1 MSHTK
6 IALSIAAGL
15 SLIFTVL
22 VAHAA
27 PPDTAGAQSYKS
39 HKALLIGLDGMQY
52 EKLQQA
58 MQQNKAPH
66 IASLNPAKSYTGGIG
81 ATSTEQTTGS
91 GPGWTTIL
99 TGTWVDRH
107 KVPSNNNAWR
117 NKAPSL
123 FKQLKQA
130 DPERK
135 TSSIVSWNTINN
147 NFADDIAQGFID
159 LAIKCS
165 DVDQC
170 VADKAS
176 YELEYGRS
184 DLVFAHFDEPDNVGH
199 RYGFSTRYQ
208 TAIQG
213 VDDKVGQLLSAL
225 KRRKQ
230 SNPDEDW
237 LVLVT
242 TDHGRRLPD
251 GRNHGA
257 QTLSEKT
264 TFIALN
270 KPANEQ
276 LTRPITNPDNP
287 GHDNLYGFAS
297 QADITPTLLAHFGI
311 EPVPA
316 RHAMDGLPLTGPLGA
331 RLFSARLAPDAA
343 QVNLTWNGD
352 GSADKPVHIYRN
364 GKQIA
369 SVDYSRRG
377 YIDNDI
383 KELKGPV
390 NYTAVIDKVPVS
402 RLITLGDKK
411 P

>member
-1 MSHTK
+1 MSHNK

-27 PPDTAGAQSYKS
+27 PPETADAQSYKS

-58 MQQNKAPH
+58 IQQNKAPH

-107 KVPSNNNAWR
+107 KVPNNNDELR

-123 FKQLKQA
+123 FEQLKQA
-130 DPERK
+130 YPERK
-135 TSSIVSWNTINN
+135 TASIVSWNTINN

-159 LAIKCS
+159 LAVKCS

-170 VADKAS
+170 VADKTS
-176 YELEYGRS
+176 YELEHGSS

-199 RYGFSTRYQ
+199 KYGFTTEYQ
-208 TAIQG
+208 AAIQG
-213 VDDKVGQLLSAL
+213 VDNQVGQLLSAV
-225 KRRKQ
+225 KRRKK
-230 SNPDEDW
+230 SHPKEDW
-237 LVLVT
+237 LVMVT

-251 GRNHGA
+251 GHDHGA

-264 TFIALN
+264 TFIGLN
-270 KPANEQ
+270 KPANAQ
-276 LTRPITNPDNP
+276 LSRPIPHPDNP
-287 GHDNLYGFAS
+287 DYDNLYGFANHT
-297 QADITPTLLAHFGI
+297 DITPTLLAHFGI
-311 EPVPA
+311 KPVPA
-316 RHAMDGLPLTGPLGA
+316 RYAMDGLPLTGPLGA
-331 RLFSARLAPDAA
+331 RLFTARLAPDGSK
-343 QVNLTWNGD
+343 VNLTWQGD
-352 GSADKPVHIYRN
+352 DSKDKPVKIYRN
-364 GKQIA
+364 GKKIA
-369 SVDYSRRG
+369 SVAYSRRG

-383 KELKGPV
+383 KALKGAV
-390 NYTAVIDKVPVS
+390 NYTAVINKVPVS
-402 RLITLGDKK
+402 RLVTLKD
-411 P
+411 